1 MFRWFWSQYEKL
13 QQSTFDVE
21 KNSHRLIKISWTIWN
36 QERRNSSI
44 RMWTSEQWQYQRIT
58 VSRKIKFLIFRSC
71 KAWIKSDTSI
81 GNEFRKIYCTISF
94 SFCRSQSPPTNSSS
108 NSDCFDNGSE
118 ENSTFTSLKELSR
131 HLPKGPAE
139 VTNMKSIFHNEY
151 KLNEFMK
158 QTGK

>member
-1 MFRWFWSQYEKL
+1 MAI
-13 QQSTFDVE
+13 STDHSESKNRIFD
-21 KNSHRLIKISWTIWN
+21 NPN
-36 QERRNSSI
+36 
-44 RMWTSEQWQYQRIT
+44 
-58 VSRKIKFLIFRSC
+58 
-71 KAWIKSDTSI
+71 I
-81 GNEFRKIYCTISF
+81 GNEFRKINCTIYF
-94 SFCRSQSPPTNSSS
+94 YYCRSQSPPTISSS

-139 VTNMKSIFHNEY
+139 VANVKKVFHNEY